1 MKLDEIRQDLF
12 AESDF
17 GASFRH
23 GECRKFSISQPRYVQ
38 KTWELHLQG
47 GHKSVYKLTEV

>member
-23 GECRKFSISQPRYVQ
+23 GECCKFSISQ
-38 KTWELHLQG
+38 
-47 GHKSVYKLTEV
+47 